1 MRRESERGGGKPKAL
16 VVLLVV
22 LGMFYSGFKI
32 VPYYV
37 NNYELQDEMMRE
49 ARFSGVERKSP
60 QQVRD
65 DILNQATQH
74 GITASP
80 DDIQVEPASNG
91 YRISLSYTVPV
102 DLLGYQL
109 LLKFHPTADAGSF

>member
-1 MRRESERGGGKPKAL
+1 MRREIERGGGKLKAL

-22 LGMFYSGFKI
+22 LGIFYSGFRI

-37 NNYELQDEMMRE
+37 NNYELQEEMTRE
-49 ARFSGVERKSP
+49 ARFSGVEQKSP

-65 DILNQATQH
+65 DILNRATQH
-74 GITASP
+74 GITVRP
-80 DDIQVEPASNG
+80 DDVQVEPDPNG
-91 YRISLSYTVPV
+91 YRISLSYSVSV
-102 DLLGYQL
+102 DLLGYEL

>member
-1 MRRESERGGGKPKAL
+1 MRRESERGGGKLKAL

-37 NNYELQDEMMRE
+37 NNYELQDEMMQE

-65 DILNQATQH
+65 DILKQATQH

-80 DDIQVEPASNG
+80 DDLQVEPAPNG